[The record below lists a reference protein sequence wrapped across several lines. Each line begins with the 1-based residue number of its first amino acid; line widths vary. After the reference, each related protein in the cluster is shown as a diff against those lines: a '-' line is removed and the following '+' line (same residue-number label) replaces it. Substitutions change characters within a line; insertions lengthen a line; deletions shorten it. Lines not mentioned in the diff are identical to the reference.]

1 MYPNPE
7 IGMKTAK
14 AYQREQ
20 EALAQQNRLAQSRS
34 PENTTPDR
42 RHYWRVIIALVALAL
57 LVHVVST
64 DMSSQTVAQEDTVE
78 SIVPVQS
85 NPYRG
90 TTDSLNF
97 RPVNM
102 PD

>member
-14 AYQREQ
+14 VYQREQ

-34 PENTTPDR
+34 PDTITLHR
-42 RHYWRVIIALVALAL
+42 RHYWRVIIVLIALTL
-57 LVHVVST
+57 LVHIIST
-64 DMSSQTVAQEDTVE
+64 DMSSRIVAQGDAAPGSIPVE
-78 SIVPVQS
+78 S

-97 RPVNM
+97 RAVNM